1 MLEVIKDVAPWL
13 VLFVLLAVHLVLGI
27 YNRGTSPVV
36 LAQNKWKREEF
47 TPKQEEIFQEDQKKL
62 RKSTFFLQGIVV
74 FVAAVIVSVFFDTH
88 PAFLILLIIL
98 AAIDF
103 GRGLRNQ

>member
-62 RKSTFFLQGIVV
+62 RKSTFFLQGLAV
-74 FVAAVIVSVFFDTH
+74 VAAAVTLIFLSAH
-88 PAFLILLIIL
+88 PMVLILLVML
-98 AAIDF
+98 AAVDF
-103 GRGLRNQ
+103 GRGLRSQ